1 MQRQELWI
9 FLLDCSPMMSYVY
22 ESTTERIIM
31 KTHLIKDTGEV
42 IIVRKPEH
50 LDEMQGLVK
59 GPIEVVNA
67 AMPKA
72 SSLLKDSEDLKEMI
86 CNEEGLFNSN
96 FKTNEKAR
104 QLIAEGLG
112 VSLAEITDIRGDVF
126 VTDGWRLQ

>member
-42 IIVRKPEH
+42 LLVPKPEH
-50 LDEMQGLVK
+50 LKEMQTLVQ
-59 GPIEVVNA
+59 GPIEIVNA
-67 AMPKA
+67 SMPKA
-72 SSLLKDSEDLKEMI
+72 SALLKDSIDLKEMI

-104 QLIAEGLG
+104 QLIADGLG
-112 VSLAEITDIRGDVF
+112 VSLEEIQDIRGDVF

>member
-59 GPIEVVNA
+59 GPIEVV
-67 AMPKA
+67 
-72 SSLLKDSEDLKEMI
+72 
-86 CNEEGLFNSN
+86 
-96 FKTNEKAR
+96 
-104 QLIAEGLG
+104 Q
-112 VSLAEITDIRGDVF
+112 
-126 VTDGWRLQ
+126 

>member
-1 MQRQELWI
+1 
-9 FLLDCSPMMSYVY
+9 
-22 ESTTERIIM
+22 M

>member
-9 FLLDCSPMMSYVY
+9 FLLDSCPIMSYVY
-22 ESTTERIIM
+22 ESTTERITM

-42 IIVRKPEH
+42 LLVSKPEH
-50 LDEMQGLVK
+50 LAEMQTLVQ
-59 GPIEVVNA
+59 GPIEIVNA
-67 AMPKA
+67 PMPKA
-72 SSLLKDSEDLKEMI
+72 SALLKDSIDLKEMI

-104 QLIAEGLG
+104 QLIADGLG
-112 VSLAEITDIRGDVF
+112 VSLKEIQDIKGDVF